1 MGEKKR
7 RERRTKEP
15 VKANEKLIPFD
26 EIDNEQVS
34 EKQIEFCLKVIDSL
48 LSDDSAVSFSKPVSE
63 LWDESITQDYFER
76 IKTPMDLG
84 TVKTNLVSR
93 KFIYEHSKLF
103 NANAFRRDLRLVFLN
118 ALEYN
123 AKGTDLARFA
133 TKFCNYVD
141 NQFLSLPTKIDDNQ
155 NNDSNQDE
163 DPMDLSGDEDDE
175 ENEED
180 QKKSTEKSNHKTK
193 SEKKKSKQHIE
204 QDADLTDAADGTASK
219 DEQTP
224 QDDHEKLQQKINS
237 LQKDRTRLKNVIEQL
252 EKEDSNQT
260 LSYDENAKLR
270 DEIEALPWERVQ
282 KVVNLLKEY
291 VDEALTKTDEHNPEF
306 VTLEFSS
313 IEPKLLNRIK
323 RIVHPD
329 PKIEKERKSISNI
342 DDEISSLKRKL
353 RRIGDPEES
362 GRKKRRKS

>member
-7 RERRTKEP
+7 RERRTKES
-15 VKANEKLIPFD
+15 VKPTEKLSSFD
-26 EIDNEQVS
+26 EINDEQVS
-34 EKQIEFCLKVIDSL
+34 QKQIEFCLELIDSL

-76 IKTPMDLG
+76 IKNPMDLG
-84 TVKTNLVSR
+84 TVKTNLVNN
-93 KFIYEHSKLF
+93 KFIYTNSKLF
-103 NANAFRRDLRLVFLN
+103 NANLFRHDLRLVFLN

-133 TKFCNYVD
+133 TKFCHYVD
-141 NQFLSLPTKIDDNQ
+141 NQFQSLPNKIDQ
-155 NNDSNQDE
+155 NNHSNQKDNHDDE
-163 DPMDLSGDEDDE
+163 DPMDLSGDEDDQQNQQQIE
-175 ENEED
+175 S
-180 QKKSTEKSNHKTK
+180 KSKSD
-193 SEKKKSKQHIE
+193 KKKSKQYLE

-224 QDDHEKLQQKINS
+224 QDDHDNLQQKINS
-237 LQKDRTRLKNVIEQL
+237 LQKDRNRLKTVLDQL
-252 EKEDSNQT
+252 EKEDASHSLT
-260 LSYDENAKLR
+260 YEENAKLR
-270 DEIEALPWERVQ
+270 DEIEALPWEKVQ

-323 RIVHPD
+323 RVVHPD
-329 PKIEKERKSISNI
+329 AKIEKERKSIANI

-353 RRIGDPEES
+353 RRLGEHEES